1 MRAAAAHEPLALIR
15 RLYDA
20 WNAGDVATAAELLSP
35 DVQWESF
42 GGAQAAGPHA
52 IQATLA
58 GGSGGSGGTWQL
70 TAVAI
75 DLLVAVLDHVIAFN
89 RRSGAEPERIEIWT
103 LRDGKAVH
111 YRGYPLDDGLA
122 VLSAT
127 TRSRKLEVVSRAV
140 LAFNRGDRAGW
151 ADFFE
156 GEGREFAERLSGQ
169 RLDDVKVLGETF
181 EALVVSATYHHGESA
196 QAPVNLV
203 ITFAG
208 DKARR
213 AVVEATPE
221 AALASAAHP
230 NPA

>member
-1 MRAAAAHEPLALIR
+1 MRAAPVHEPLALIR

-20 WNAGDVATAAELLSP
+20 WNAGDVATAADLLSP

-42 GGAQAAGPHA
+42 GGTRAAGPNA
-52 IQATLA
+52 MQATLA
-58 GGSGGSGGTWQL
+58 GGSGGTWQL

-75 DLLVAVLDHVIAFN
+75 DLLVGVLDHVIAFS
-89 RRSGAEPERIEIWT
+89 RRRGAEPERIEIWT

-127 TRSRKLEVVSRAV
+127 TRSRKLEAVCRAV

-151 ADFFE
+151 AGYFE

-196 QAPVNLV
+196 RAPVNLV
-203 ITFAG
+203 ITFG
-208 DKARR
+208 DDKARR
-213 AVVEATPE
+213 VVVGATPE
-221 AALASAAHP
+221 AALTAAAHP
-230 NPA
+230 SPAV

>member
-1 MRAAAAHEPLALIR
+1 MCAVAAREPLALIR

-20 WNAGDVATAAELLSP
+20 WNVGDVATAAELLSP

-42 GGAQAAGPHA
+42 GGERAAGPQA
-52 IQATLA
+52 MQATLA
-58 GGSGGSGGTWQL
+58 GGSGGTWQL

-75 DLLVAVLDHVIAFN
+75 DLLVGVLDHVIAFS
-89 RRSGAEPERIEIWT
+89 RRSGADPERIEIWT

-127 TRSRKLEVVSRAV
+127 TRSRKLEAVSRAV
-140 LAFNRGDRAGW
+140 LAFNRGDRPGW

-156 GEGREFAERLSGQ
+156 GEGREFAKRLSGR

-181 EALVVSATYHHGESA
+181 AALVVSATYDRGDSA
-196 QAPVNLV
+196 TTPVHLA

-213 AVVEATPE
+213 VVVGATPE
-221 AALASAAHP
+221 AALSAAAHP
-230 NPA
+230 VG

>member
-42 GGAQAAGPHA
+42 GGAAAAGPNA
-52 IQATLA
+52 MQATLA
-58 GGSGGSGGTWQL
+58 GGSGGTWQL

-75 DLLVAVLDHVIAFN
+75 DLLVGVLDHVIAFS
-89 RRSGAEPERIEIWT
+89 RRTGAEPERIEIWT
-103 LRDGKAVH
+103 LRDGRAVH

-151 ADFFE
+151 VDFFE

-196 QAPVNLV
+196 RAPVNLV

-221 AALASAAHP
+221 AAMASAAHP

>member
-1 MRAAAAHEPLALIR
+1 MCAAPAHEPLALIR

-20 WNAGDVATAAELLSP
+20 WNAGDVATAADLLSP

-42 GGAQAAGPHA
+42 GGERAAGPHA
-52 IQATLA
+52 MQATLA
-58 GGSGGSGGTWQL
+58 GGSGGTWQL

-75 DLLVAVLDHVIAFN
+75 DLLVGVLDHVIAFS
-89 RRSGAEPERIEIWT
+89 RRRGAEPERLEIWT
-103 LRDGKAVH
+103 LRDGRAVH

-122 VLSAT
+122 VVSTT
-127 TRSRKLEVVSRAV
+127 TRSGKLESVCRAV

-181 EALVVSATYHHGESA
+181 EALVVSATYHHGESST
-196 QAPVNLV
+196 APVNLV
-203 ITFAG
+203 ITFA
-208 DKARR
+208 DAKARR
-213 AVVEATPE
+213 VIVGATPE
-221 AALASAAHP
+221 AALAAAADP
-230 NPA
+230 VG